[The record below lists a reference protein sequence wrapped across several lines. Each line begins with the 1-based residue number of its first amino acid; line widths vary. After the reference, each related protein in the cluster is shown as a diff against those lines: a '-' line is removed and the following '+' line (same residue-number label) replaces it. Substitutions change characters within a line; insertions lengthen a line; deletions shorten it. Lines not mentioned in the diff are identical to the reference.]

1 MKRTAPDVVVHGRG
15 IDVSRVWRDVPAAEA
30 RHRYGGVDPLAVV
43 GGGLAG
49 VGALALLAVLIASVL
64 GFGYSHGWHGRG
76 SLTLTALIAG
86 AAAIALVGL
95 LAGWVAGRA
104 GRYDGARNGTLAGL
118 VFVIVA
124 AGLVAAVA
132 SQDQLFQLS
141 ALPSWVPD
149 KTQRWLTLL
158 IAVAAAIGAVVLAT
172 LAGAR
177 GGHWHRKADDLLL
190 STRPGGVSTYP
201 QETPVSS
208 YPEEVV

>member
-1 MKRTAPDVVVHGRG
+1 MKHSAAPPVVVHGRG
-15 IDVSRVWRDVPAAEA
+15 IDVSRSWRDVPAAEA
-30 RHRYGGVDPLAVV
+30 RHRYGGVGSLAAV

-49 VGALALLAVLIASVL
+49 VGALALLAVVIASGL
-64 GFGYSHGWHGRG
+64 GWGYSQGWHGHG

-86 AAAIALVGL
+86 AAAIALAGL
-95 LAGWVAGRA
+95 LAGWVAGRC
-104 GRYDGARNGTLAGL
+104 GRYAGARNGTLAGV

-124 AGLVAAVA
+124 AALVAAVA

-158 IAVAAAIGAVVLAT
+158 VAVAAAIGAVILAT

-177 GGHWHRKADDLLL
+177 AGHWHRKADDLLL
-190 STRPGGVSTYP
+190 STRPGGVSP
-201 QETPVSS
+201 
-208 YPEEVV
+208 YPEEEQ